1 MSSAPSNP
9 SDDRK
14 VLAFFPKPFQG
25 GSATGW
31 HVASFQFGNFWW
43 VCGFG
48 DVGQQPIAW
57 REVPPDPAVV
67 T

>member
-1 MSSAPSNP
+1 MSNP

-14 VLAFFPKPFQG
+14 VLAFFRNPFQG
-25 GSATGW
+25 GSSTGW
-31 HVASFQFGNFWW
+31 HVASFQFGDWW

-48 DVGQQPIAW
+48 FVRQQPVAW
-57 REVPPDPAVV
+57 REVPPDPVV